1 MSEFETKDYKPN
13 DRELRL
19 FEQEKLDLYKGTFVV
34 CIVYGLSAFLLLVI
48 ILFTEWGK
56 EFIYDKFAPAVITYI
71 LGSLIIIIY
80 LLNAIFSIRPRKIG
94 TDMDSDMNITCP
106 DYWKLERITDEAH
119 KEEIIKNNG
128 VEGTTKTGNI
138 IPSINKTG
146 NANLQYR
153 CVHDT
158 QVYGTTKDYLKMKK
172 DLKPSDN
179 YLPGFKLYNE
189 ATNYKT
195 NAQTSPY
202 IPNYIV
208 REPISTPSNKATYED
223 LKKYAKLT
231 GVYGKKD
238 STDTLVVNTNLNSST
253 DTYTLKIAD
262 ASYNV
267 GAGTTNVPLLATVN
281 SLYDR
286 KAPLICNVV
295 YPQVLG
301 LLDTKTKDKNEV
313 SCEYAKQC
321 GVSWSS
327 LKCK

>member
-106 DYWKLERITDEAH
+106 DYWKLDRITDDEH
-119 KEEIIKNNG
+119 KKEIVKNNG
-128 VEGTTKTGNI
+128 VEGTTKIGNI
-138 IPSINKTG
+138 IPSINKPE

-153 CVHDT
+153 CVHDDK
-158 QVYGTTKDYLKMKK
+158 VYGTTKEYLKMKQSI
-172 DLKPSDN
+172 KPDDK
-179 YLPGFKLYNE
+179 YLAGFKLYNQ

-195 NAQTSPY
+195 NPTTSPY
-202 IPNYIV
+202 IPDYIV
-208 REPISTPSNKATYED
+208 REPISNPTNKATYED

-238 STDTLVVNTNLNSST
+238 ISSNPNLSDSNN
-253 DTYTLKIAD
+253 TYTLKIATND
-262 ASYNV
+262 YNV
-267 GAGTTNVPLLATVN
+267 GAGTATAPLLSTVTT
-281 SLYDR
+281 LYDK

-301 LLDTKTKDKNEV
+301 LLDTNTKDKNEV